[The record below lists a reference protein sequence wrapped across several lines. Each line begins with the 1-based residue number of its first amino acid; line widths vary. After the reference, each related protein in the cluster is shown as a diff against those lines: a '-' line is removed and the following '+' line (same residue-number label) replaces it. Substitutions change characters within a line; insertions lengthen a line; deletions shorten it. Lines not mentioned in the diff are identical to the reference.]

1 MDLLIK
7 DLNSGFLPANYK
19 TDVFRSLPKNMDE
32 DIEETMSGAEN
43 IIKSIFVNSNSQL
56 FNSFKGILKS
66 HLSWYDLGGLKESKD
81 EYSSVFSTISHFYFC
96 PDGVS
101 FQVNGS
107 SPTISYT
114 YVVGESALRVYEL
127 DGTKESKSLG
137 VILLSD
143 STIKELTYLQQQ
155 VMRRTLNGPLCVF
168 YGEDKKKRI
177 YLNTN

>member
-19 TDVFRSLPKNMDE
+19 TDVFRSLPRNMD
-32 DIEETMSGAEN
+32 DNIEETISDAKN
-43 IIKSIFVNSNSQL
+43 IIKGVFINSNSPL

-66 HLSWYDLGGLKESKD
+66 HLSWYELGGLKNFKN
-81 EYSSVFSTISHFYFC
+81 EYSSVLSTISHFYFF

-107 SPTISYT
+107 SPILSYSYT
-114 YVVGESALRVYEL
+114 VGESVLRVYEL
-127 DGTKESKSLG
+127 EGTSKSRALG

-143 STIKELTYLQQQ
+143 STVRELTYLQQK
-155 VMRRTLNGPLCVF
+155 VMVRTLNGPLCVF
-168 YGEDKKKRI
+168 YGNDNNKRI
-177 YLNTN
+177 YLKR